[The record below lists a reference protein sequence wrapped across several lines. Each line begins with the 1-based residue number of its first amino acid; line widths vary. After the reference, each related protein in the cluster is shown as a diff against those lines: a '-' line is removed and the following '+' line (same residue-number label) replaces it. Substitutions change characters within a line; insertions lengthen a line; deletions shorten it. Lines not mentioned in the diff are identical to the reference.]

1 MTLKGVINYKVVNI
15 VENVEMTGQ
24 KKDRS
29 GMGLLWIVHLV
40 CCGLLLVIV
49 LGGISIGAVTSYL
62 LESLVPAG
70 IVVVVIVIGWTA
82 YHLWGRYRF
91 NQNLRSE
98 K

>member
-1 MTLKGVINYKVVNI
+1 MTD
-15 VENVEMTGQ
+15 Q
-24 KKDRS
+24 KKERL

-40 CCGLLLVIV
+40 CCGLLLIVV

-70 IVVVVIVIGWTA
+70 IVVGVIFIGWTA
-82 YHLWGRYRF
+82 YHLWGRHRF
-91 NQNLRSE
+91 NRNLRSD

>member
-1 MTLKGVINYKVVNI
+1 MTV
-15 VENVEMTGQ
+15 Q
-24 KKDRS
+24 KKDRL

-40 CCGLLLVIV
+40 CCGLLLIVV

-70 IVVVVIVIGWTA
+70 IVVGVIIIGWTV
-82 YHLWGRYRF
+82 YHPWGRHRF
-91 NQNLRSE
+91 NRNLRSE

>member
-1 MTLKGVINYKVVNI
+1 MVPLSEVANI
-15 VENVEMTGQ
+15 VESVEMTDQ

-29 GMGLLWIVHLV
+29 GMGLLWIAHLV
-40 CCGLLLVIV
+40 CCGLLLILV

-70 IVVVVIVIGWTA
+70 IVVGVIIIGWPV
-82 YHLWGRYRF
+82 YHLWGRHRF
-91 NQNLRSE
+91 NRNLRSE